1 MRIKLIYET
10 PLTRAVPFNP
20 EGNFCQSVT
29 PTITVTFGGGSGSG
43 GGGDEGGFF
52 DEATDW

>member
-52 DEATDW
+52 DEETDW